1 MILAHFIA
9 HTHIKL
15 TAHIP
20 HCRYAVLPCRIP
32 SPYVTS
38 RHVRNTYEYSLHVY
52 TSLPNSKAADILYI
66 TSTYQTYT
74 MSCQSVIIPDTD
86 TDTDSDTQT
95 YREQTWMPH
104 SWSSLRWVQ
113 WSQAFGVTHNVQQ
126 ETRLRLALC
135 VCYKWRSIVSK
146 V

>member
-86 TDTDSDTQT
+86 TDTDTDTDIQRTDMDATLLILVTMSSMIASFRCHTQCATGDKTQT
-95 YREQTWMPH
+95 
-104 SWSSLRWVQ
+104 
-113 WSQAFGVTHNVQQ
+113 
-126 ETRLRLALC
+126 C
-135 VCYKWRSIVSK
+135 IVCLL
-146 V
+146 